1 MSINE
6 IIETQ
11 AAIISM
17 QSKVIDKLYQQ
28 LSQLMTVEEIDKSVE
43 LKTINQMAE
52 LQAGLERLKEEC

>member
-1 MSINE
+1 MGVNE

-43 LKTINQMAE
+43 LKTINQIAE
-52 LQAGLERLKEEC
+52 LQAGLEREG

>member
-1 MSINE
+1 METNE
-6 IIETQ
+6 IIDTQ

-43 LKTINQMAE
+43 LKTINKIAE
-52 LQAGLERLKEEC
+52 LQAELDREG

>member
-1 MSINE
+1 MNTNE
-6 IIETQ
+6 IIDTQ

-43 LKTINQMAE
+43 LKTINKIAE
-52 LQAGLERLKEEC
+52 LQAELDREG

>member
-1 MSINE
+1 METNE

-11 AAIISM
+11 AVIISM

-43 LKTINQMAE
+43 LKTINKIAE
-52 LQAGLERLKEEC
+52 LQAELDREG

>member
-43 LKTINQMAE
+43 LKTINQIAE
-52 LQAGLERLKEEC
+52 LHAGLERLKEEC

>member
-1 MSINE
+1 MNTTE

-11 AAIISM
+11 ADIISM

-43 LKTINQMAE
+43 LKTINQIAE
-52 LQAGLERLKEEC
+52 LQAGLEHLREG

>member
-1 MSINE
+1 MDVHE

-43 LKTINQMAE
+43 LKTINKIAE
-52 LQAGLERLKEEC
+52 LQAELDREG

>member
-28 LSQLMTVEEIDKSVE
+28 LSQLMTVEEIDKSV
-43 LKTINQMAE
+43 
-52 LQAGLERLKEEC
+52 

>member
-1 MSINE
+1 MNANE
-6 IIETQ
+6 IIDTQ

-43 LKTINQMAE
+43 LKTINKIAE
-52 LQAGLERLKEEC
+52 LQAEMDREG

>member
-43 LKTINQMAE
+43 LKTINQIAE

>member
-1 MSINE
+1 MDFNE

-43 LKTINQMAE
+43 LKTINQIAE

>member
-1 MSINE
+1 MMTNE

-17 QSKVIDKLYQQ
+17 QSKVIEKLYQQ

-43 LKTINQMAE
+43 LKTINKIAE
-52 LQAGLERLKEEC
+52 LQAELDREG

>member
-1 MSINE
+1 MNANE
-6 IIETQ
+6 IIDTQ

-43 LKTINQMAE
+43 LKTINKIAE
-52 LQAGLERLKEEC
+52 LQAELDREG

>member
-1 MSINE
+1 MMTNE

-28 LSQLMTVEEIDKSVE
+28 LSQLMTAEELDKSVE
-43 LKTINQMAE
+43 LKTINKIAE
-52 LQAGLERLKEEC
+52 LQTELNREG

>member
-1 MSINE
+1 METNE

-11 AAIISM
+11 AVIISM

-43 LKTINQMAE
+43 LKTINKIAE
-52 LQAGLERLKEEC
+52 LQTELDREG

>member
-1 MSINE
+1 MDTNE
-6 IIETQ
+6 IIDTQ

-43 LKTINQMAE
+43 LKTINKIAE
-52 LQAGLERLKEEC
+52 LQAELDREG

>member
-1 MSINE
+1 MNTNE
-6 IIETQ
+6 IIDTQ

-43 LKTINQMAE
+43 LKTINKIAE
-52 LQAGLERLKEEC
+52 LQAEMDREG